1 MRLGI
6 SFVFPHSSPAE
17 WAAQYRALGLRAVVF
32 PSGADEPESK
42 IDAYVQAAREH
53 DLTIAEVGAW
63 SNPMSPDADVRA
75 QARRHCRAQLALAE
89 RIGARCCVN
98 IAGGCGARWD
108 AGYRENYAADT
119 RAEIIRFVQNLLD
132 EVAPQTAC
140 YALEPMP
147 WMVPSSPED
156 YVRLLDEVGRPQFA
170 VHLDVA
176 NMINCAERYIFSA
189 AFIDRCFDLLA
200 GRIRSCHVK
209 DVRLEQTL
217 TQHLREVPCGEGGL
231 DLAHYARRAH
241 QADPDMPFLIEHLE
255 TEAQYRAAVA
265 YLQDLCAR
273 ENIPY

>member
-6 SFVFPHSSPAE
+6 SFVLPHSSPAE
-17 WAAQYRALGLRAVVF
+17 WAAQNRALGLRAVVF
-32 PSGADEPESK
+32 PCGADEPDGR
-42 IDAYVQAAREH
+42 IDAYAEAAREQ
-53 DLTIAEVGAW
+53 DLLIAEVGAW
-63 SNPMSPDADVRA
+63 SNPMSPDAGVRA

-89 RIGARCCVN
+89 RVGARCCVN
-98 IAGGCGARWD
+98 IAGGCGERWD
-108 AGYRENYAADT
+108 AGYRANYAADT
-119 RAEIIRFVQNLLD
+119 RLEIIRFVHNLLD
-132 EVAPQTAC
+132 EVAPKAAC

-156 YVRLLDEVGRPQFA
+156 YARLLNEIDRPQFA
-170 VHLDVA
+170 VHMDLA
-176 NMINCAERYIFSA
+176 NMINCPERYFFSA
-189 AFIDRCFDLLA
+189 DLIDRCFDLLA

-241 QADPDMPFLIEHLE
+241 QADPDMPFILEHLE
-255 TEAQYRAAVA
+255 TEAQYRAAVD
-265 YLQDLCAR
+265 YLRNLCER